1 MVFLFV
7 MVDNHEEYLYFENK
21 TNKKVI
27 IYLFSSNL
35 ATVKYMFTELT
46 FNKKMHLFIIVNN
59 FYVLILAKICHR
71 TSN

>member
-7 MVDNHEEYLYFENK
+7 MVDNHEEYLYFKKK

-46 FNKKMHLFIIVNN
+46 FNKKKCI
-59 FYVLILAKICHR
+59 
-71 TSN
+71 SS